1 MAITISGENNND
13 KILATDGVIDQ
24 ISGFNIVGVMTATS
38 FVGDLTG
45 DVTGNLTGNVNNTSP
60 LLLQTGGSERIRL
73 TGNNEIGIAG
83 ANYGSAG
90 QVLTSGGS
98 GNAVTWSAIPAQI
111 TFSNQSNNRILTSE
125 GGIGVNAEANLTYD
139 GNVLALAGNDN
150 QELKIGAGADLI
162 LKADGS
168 NSAIVHNGDGDLVI
182 LAQGSNENIKIQ
194 STGYLHFNT
203 AGNNERLRIDSNG
216 RVIIGKV
223 MTAGSGSHYDDITIN
238 NSNQSG
244 TAGSTGIDLISSNDA
259 YGGLLFSDEDASE
272 QGYIK
277 YWHNS
282 DSDKM
287 RFGTNSNDRW
297 EISKEGHWIPASDSS
312 YDIGTNATRVRYL
325 YTDYFYSTSLSYDGN
340 KLKLGGG
347 SRALSNGY
355 YDDIVIDNS
364 DTTSGE
370 AGGVGISLIAGNQSW
385 CGLIFGDNDVHQ
397 RGYIK
402 YSHEFDYMQIV
413 VASGQVRILSNGTVN
428 IGGDY
433 EQTTYNLSVTHAS
446 NFLRLKDSNEGN
458 YDLRFMIQNSEA
470 NIWHYGTDD
479 FVFGCR
485 YDRKLSFI
493 TNGQKRFT
501 IHGNNIGINDTT
513 PSYTLNVVGDNAAS
527 NGIGM
532 LKGIIGVQND
542 TTAYGSYPTAG
553 ISFQTKYRTGPDVP
567 LDVAAIYGG
576 KENTT
581 NGDKDGYMGFAV
593 REEPGSGTQ
602 ERMRITSDGNLIIGH
617 TSGSNKLQI
626 GNTGHSG
633 YCIAANSPTYGA
645 VIQVGDGSTPTT
657 AAALW
662 VRNLNNG
669 GGTTA
674 CFRVQGDGTVH
685 FGDQT
690 STGKYSDG
698 VKGASW
704 YDAKDSWQQG
714 QSGGLGWSMWY
725 LNKIGGTSTDNRMIQ
740 FNNSGSAIGYIQRS
754 GSNIVYQTSSD
765 YRLKKDVV
773 ALPNSIER
781 VKQLRPVAFKWIEDN
796 SDMEGF
802 LAHEAQEICPYA
814 VSGTKDEVATEDF
827 GDRKKGDMIVQAIDY
842 GEFTPLLTAAMQ
854 ELIAKVETLEAEVAA
869 LKGS

>member
-1 MAITISGENNND
+1 MTSEIRTNSLTSRAGLSTVTLTDSGPMFSGITTFVDN
-13 KILATDGVIDQ
+13 
-24 ISGFNIVGVMTATS
+24 SGFNLGTGSSIFTPASNT
-38 FVGDLTG
+38 LTFG
-45 DVTGNLTGNVNNTSP
+45 T
-60 LLLQTGGSERIRL
+60 
-73 TGNNEIGIAG
+73 
-83 ANYGSAG
+83 
-90 QVLTSGGS
+90 
-98 GNAVTWSAIPAQI
+98 
-111 TFSNQSNNRILTSE
+111 
-125 GGIGVNAEANLTYD
+125 
-139 GNVLALAGNDN
+139 
-150 QELKIGAGADLI
+150 
-162 LKADGS
+162 
-168 NSAIVHNGDGDLVI
+168 NSKEKVRV
-182 LAQGSNENIKIQ
+182 
-194 STGYLHFNT
+194 
-203 AGNNERLRIDSNG
+203 DSNG
-216 RVIIGKV
+216 RLLLGTVRTYGTGPFYDDICINNSD
-223 MTAGSGSHYDDITIN
+223 GSGS
-238 NSNQSG
+238 
-244 TAGSTGIDLISSNDA
+244 AGGVGIDLISKSDNYGAIIFSNE
-259 YGGLLFSDEDASE
+259 SQHER
-272 QGYIK
+272 GYIK
-277 YWHNS
+277 FEHNS
-282 DSDKM
+282 GTNKL
-287 RFGTNSNDRW
+287 RFGTLGTDRW
-297 EISKEGHWIPASDSS
+297 QIYNDGHLRPATDST
-312 YDIGTNATRVRYL
+312 YDIGASNQRVRNI
-325 YTDYFYSTSLSYDGN
+325 YTDNFYATSLSYDGN
-340 KLKLGGG
+340 KLNFGGG
-347 SRALSNGY
+347 SRALDNGY

-364 DTTSGE
+364 DTNSGE
-370 AGGVGISLIAGNQSW
+370 AGGSGISIISGNASW
-385 CGLIFGDNDVHQ
+385 GGLIFGDSNEHQ

-402 YSHEFDYMQIV
+402 YAHEFDYLQFV
-413 VASGQVRILSNGTVN
+413 AASGQVRILSNGTVN

-433 EQTTYNLSVTHAS
+433 DQNTYNLSVTHSS

-479 FVFGCR
+479 FVFGNR

-493 TNGQKRFT
+493 TNGQKRLT

-513 PSYTLNVVGDNAAS
+513 PSYTLNVIGDNAAS

-542 TTAYGSYPTAG
+542 TTAFGSYPTAG

-633 YCIAANSPTYGA
+633 YCIAANSPSYGA
-645 VIQVGDGSTPTT
+645 VIQVGDGATPGT

-662 VRNLNNG
+662 IRNLNNG
-669 GGTTA
+669 SGTES
-674 CFRVQGDGTVH
+674 CFRVQGDSTVH
-685 FGDQT
+685 FGNQT
-690 STGKYSDG
+690 STGKYNDG
-698 VKGASW
+698 VQGCSW
-704 YDAKDSWQQG
+704 YDDKNSWQQA
-714 QSGGLGWSMWY
+714 QSGQIGWSMWY
-725 LNKIGGTSTDNRMIQ
+725 LNKIGGTSNDNRMIQ

-842 GEFTPLLTAAMQ
+842 GEFTPLLTAAMK
-854 ELIAKVETLEAEVAA
+854 ELITKVETLEQENIA
-869 LKGS
+869 LRARITNLEGE

>member
-13 KILATDGVIDQ
+13 KILASDGVIDQ
-24 ISGFNIVGVMTATS
+24 ISGINIVGLLTAGHLNVGSNIQLGNAGVITATT
-38 FVGDLTG
+38 FNGN
-45 DVTGNLTGNVNNTSP
+45 VTGNINNTSP
-60 LLLQTGGSERIRL
+60 LLLQTGGSERFRI
-73 TGNNEIGIAG
+73 TGNNELGIAG
-83 ANYGSAG
+83 ANYGTSG

-98 GNAVTWSAIPAQI
+98 GNAVTWSTI
-111 TFSNQSNNRILTSE
+111 TSTTINNNANNRLITGSGTANTLE
-125 GGIGVNAEANLTYD
+125 GEANLQFD
-139 GNVLALAGNDN
+139 GTNLFMPS
-150 QELKIGAGADLI
+150 ELRHL
-162 LKADGS
+162 
-168 NSAIVHNGDGDLVI
+168 GDPDTKMGFDTDT
-182 LAQGSNENIKIQ
+182 IK
-194 STGYLHFNT
+194 FET
-203 AGNNERLRIDSNG
+203 AGSERLRIDSSG

-259 YGGLLFSDEDASE
+259 YGGLIFSDEDAHE

-277 YWHNS
+277 YWHAS
-282 DSDKM
+282 DADKM

-297 EISKEGHWIPASDSS
+297 EISKDGHWIPASDSS

-325 YTDYFYSTSLSYDGN
+325 YTDNFYATSLSYDGN
-340 KLKLGGG
+340 KLKFGGG
-347 SRALSNGY
+347 TRALDNGY

-364 DTTSGE
+364 DSTSGE
-370 AGGVGISLIAGNQSW
+370 AGGSGISIISGNTSW
-385 CGLIFGDNDVHQ
+385 GGLIFGDNDHHQ

-402 YSHEFDYMQIV
+402 YAHEFEYMQLV
-413 VASGQVRILSNGTVN
+413 TASGSGQVRILSNGSVN

-433 EQTTYNLSVTHAS
+433 DQNTYNLSVTHSS

-479 FVFGCR
+479 FVFGNR

-493 TNGQKRFT
+493 TNGQKRLT
-501 IHGNNIGINDTT
+501 IHGNNIGINDTS
-513 PSYTLNVVGDNAAS
+513 PSYTLNVIGDNAAS

-633 YCIAANSPTYGA
+633 YCIAANSPSYGA
-645 VIQVGDGSTPTT
+645 VIQVGDGATPGT

-662 VRNLNNG
+662 IRNLNNG

-674 CFRVQGDGTVH
+674 CFRVQGDGTAH

-698 VKGASW
+698 NTGASW

-714 QSGGLGWSMWY
+714 QSGTLGWSMMY
-725 LNKIGGTSTDNRMIQ
+725 MNKIGGSDNRLIQ
-740 FNNSGSAIGYIQRS
+740 FNSGGSNIGYINRS
-754 GSNIVYQTSSD
+754 GSNVVFQTSSD

-773 ALPNSIER
+773 TLPNGIER
-781 VKQLRPVAFKWIEDN
+781 VKQLRPVAFKWIQDD

-814 VSGTKDEVATEDF
+814 VSGKKDEVALEDY

-842 GEFTPLLTAAMQ
+842 GEFTPLLTAAMK